1 VIGKVVAAFGTKG
14 DVRVMPQTDFP
25 ETRFAAGAR
34 VFAERMPDGFEIE
47 QVRWMKGQPVLKLA
61 GVDDRDQA
69 EELRGRYLRVP
80 GEDLAPLEDG
90 EYYLFQIVGLMVETE
105 EGRRLGT
112 VSEVLQTGANDV
124 YLVPMPSGGELLVP
138 AIPDVVQE
146 VDLAAGRLRIRLM
159 PGMLP
164 GEAEEA

>member
-1 VIGKVVAAFGTKG
+1 MVAAFGTKG
-14 DVRVMPQTDFP
+14 DIRVMPQTDFP

-34 VFAERMPDGFEIE
+34 VFAERIAEGFEIE
-47 QVRWMKGQPVLKLA
+47 RVRWMKGQPVLKLA

-80 GEDLAPLEDG
+80 GGELAPLDEG
-90 EYYLFQIVGLMVETE
+90 EYYLFQIVGLAVESE
-105 EGRRLGT
+105 DGRPLGT

-124 YLVPMPSGGELLVP
+124 YVVPTPAGELLVP

-146 VDLAAGRLRIRLM
+146 VDLPGGRLRIRLM